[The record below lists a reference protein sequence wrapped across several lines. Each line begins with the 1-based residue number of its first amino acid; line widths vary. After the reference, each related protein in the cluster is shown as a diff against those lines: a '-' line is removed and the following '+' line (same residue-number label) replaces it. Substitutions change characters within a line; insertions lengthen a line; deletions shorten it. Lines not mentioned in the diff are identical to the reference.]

1 MWWGGRACSILGTPQ
16 EEGQEGVWL
25 YAARWGS
32 QSILECLSRRT
43 VDSLVSWL
51 LHELWP
57 SDPGRFNFTP
67 RLYQLSS
74 SSGQFTAVEFL
85 YPARDPKKVNS
96 MPFLQ
101 EDLYTA
107 SQPGTFYQRPLL
119 SARILIFYSRIVPI
133 YLAHFLALL
142 LNSTIK
148 GLIFI
153 TGLLANHGKRS
164 M

>member
-1 MWWGGRACSILGTPQ
+1 MRGQSLQHSGNPLGGGKGRRMTVCCK
-16 EEGQEGVWL
+16 V
-25 YAARWGS
+25 GS
-32 QSILECLSRRT
+32 QSILECFSWPSSWNC
-43 VDSLVSWL
+43 VFSWL
-51 LHELWP
+51 LPEPWP
-57 SDPGRFNFTP
+57 SDPGRFNCTP

-107 SQPGTFYQRPLL
+107 SQPGTFYLQPLL
-119 SARILIFYSRIVPI
+119 RCKYILHI
-133 YLAHFLALL
+133 ALL
-142 LNSTIK
+142 LNSAVK
-148 GLIFI
+148 GSLIFI
-153 TGLLANHGKRS
+153 TGLF